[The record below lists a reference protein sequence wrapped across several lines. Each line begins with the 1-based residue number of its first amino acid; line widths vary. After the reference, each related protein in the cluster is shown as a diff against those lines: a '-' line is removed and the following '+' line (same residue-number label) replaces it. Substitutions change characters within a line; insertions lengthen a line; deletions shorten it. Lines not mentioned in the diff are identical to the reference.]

1 VRAGQGSR
9 TAVVVCQ
16 GRAAAHERIAPG
28 VFADP
33 TALPML
39 RPDERA
45 PVEQVRA
52 DAVPDGVA
60 ARVGYEMVKATA
72 EVVVPRTVAIDRAVR
87 AWASPQVA
95 ILGAGLDGRAW
106 RLTELAAAT
115 VYEVDHPASQQDK
128 RDRAAVLTPVAG
140 TLRWVPVDLSRDRLD
155 DALKAAGHDAG
166 TPTTWV
172 WEGVVPYLTG
182 AGVEATV
189 EALVRRSAP
198 GSGLVVN
205 YQAPGVVAAVGRVAA
220 RGMLL
225 LARRPSP
232 WRDEPRRSAWTARTM
247 GALLAR
253 HGFAVS
259 TDVDLLTVASGLPMQ
274 VHRRR
279 SLRNGRVATAERQ

>member
-1 VRAGQGSR
+1 VL
-9 TAVVVCQ
+9 VCQ
-16 GRAAAHERIAPG
+16 GRAAAHGRIAPG

-39 RPDERA
+39 RPDERV

-52 DAVPDGVA
+52 GAAPSGAA

-87 AWASPQVA
+87 SWASPQVV

-128 RDRAAVLTPVAG
+128 RDRTADLTAVAG

-155 DALKAAGHDAG
+155 DALDVAGHDTG

-172 WEGVVPYLTG
+172 WEGVVPYLTE
-182 AGVEATV
+182 AEVEATV
-189 EALVRRSAP
+189 EALARRSAP

-205 YQAPGVVAAVGRVAA
+205 YQAPGLGAAIGRVVA

-225 LARRPSP
+225 LARRPSL
-232 WRDEPRRSAWTARTM
+232 WGDEPRRSAWTARTM

-253 HGFAVS
+253 HGIVVG
-259 TDVDLLTVASGLPMQ
+259 TDLDLLAIAARLPMQ

>member
-1 VRAGQGSR
+1 ML
-9 TAVVVCQ
+9 VCQ
-16 GRAAAHERIAPG
+16 GRAAAHGRIAPG

-39 RPDERA
+39 RRDERV

-52 DAVPDGVA
+52 DAVPSGVA
-60 ARVGYEMVKATA
+60 ARVEYEMVKASA
-72 EVVVPRTVAIDRAVR
+72 EVVVPRTVAIDQAVR
-87 AWASPQVA
+87 AWASPQVG

-115 VYEVDHPASQQDK
+115 VYEIDHPASQQDK
-128 RDRAAVLTPVAG
+128 RDRSADLTPVAG

-155 DALKAAGHDAG
+155 DALDAAGHDTG

-172 WEGVVPYLTG
+172 WEGVVPYLTE
-182 AGVEATV
+182 AEVEGTV
-189 EALVRRSAP
+189 EALARRSAP

-205 YQAPGVVAAVGRVAA
+205 YQAPGLGAATGRVAA

-225 LARRPSP
+225 LARRPSL
-232 WRDEPRRSAWTARTM
+232 WGDEPRRSAWTARTM

-253 HGFAVS
+253 HGFAVG
-259 TDVDLLTVASGLPMQ
+259 TDVDLLTIAAGLPMQ

-279 SLRNGRVATAERQ
+279 SLRNGRIATAVRQ

>member
-1 VRAGQGSR
+1 VL
-9 TAVVVCQ
+9 VCQ
-16 GRAAAHERIAPG
+16 GRAAAHGRIAPG

-39 RPDERA
+39 RQDERL

-52 DAVPDGVA
+52 DTVPGGAA
-60 ARVGYEMVKATA
+60 ARVGYEMVTASA
-72 EVVVPRTVAIDRAVR
+72 EVVVPRTVAIDRTVR
-87 AWASPQVA
+87 AWASPQVG

-106 RLTELAAAT
+106 RLTELVAAT
-115 VYEVDHPASQQDK
+115 VYEVDHPASQRDK
-128 RDRAAVLTPVAG
+128 RDRTADLTPVAG

-155 DALKAAGHDAG
+155 DALDAAGHDAG

-172 WEGVVPYLTG
+172 WEGVVPYLTR
-182 AGVEATV
+182 AEVERTV
-189 EALVRRSAP
+189 EALARRSAP

-205 YQAPGVVAAVGRVAA
+205 YQAPGLGAAIGRVAA

-225 LARRPSP
+225 LARSPSL
-232 WRDEPRRSAWTARTM
+232 WGDEPRRSAWTARTM

-253 HGFAVS
+253 HGFVVG
-259 TDVDLLTVASGLPMQ
+259 TDVDLLTIAAGLPMQ

-279 SLRNGRVATAERQ
+279 SLRNGRVATAVRQ

>member
-1 VRAGQGSR
+1 
-9 TAVVVCQ
+9 VVVCQ

-39 RPDERA
+39 RPDERE

-52 DAVPDGVA
+52 DAAPAGVA
-60 ARVGYEMVKATA
+60 ARVGYEMVRATA

-87 AWASPQVA
+87 AWASPQVV

-115 VYEVDHPASQQDK
+115 VYEVDHPASQQEK
-128 RDRAAVLTPVAG
+128 RERIAELAPVAG
-140 TLRWVPVDLSRDRLD
+140 ALRWVPVDLSRDRLD
-155 DALKAAGHDAG
+155 DALDAAGHEPG

-172 WEGVVPYLTG
+172 WEGVVPYLTE
-182 AGVEATV
+182 AEVEATV
-189 EALVRRSAP
+189 EALARRSPP

-205 YQAPGVVAAVGRVAA
+205 YQAPGLGAAIGRVAA

-225 LARRPSP
+225 LARRPSL
-232 WRDEPRRSAWTARTM
+232 WSDEPRRSAWTARTM
-247 GALLAR
+247 GAVLAR
-253 HGFAVS
+253 HGFAV
-259 TDVDLLTVASGLPMQ
+259 DADADLLSVAAGLPMRVQ
-274 VHRRR
+274 RRR
-279 SLRNGRVATAERQ
+279 SLSNGRIATAERQ

>member
-1 VRAGQGSR
+1 ML
-9 TAVVVCQ
+9 VCQ
-16 GRAAAHERIAPG
+16 GRAVAHQRIAPG

-39 RPDERA
+39 HPDERM
-45 PVEQVRA
+45 PVEQVRTG
-52 DAVPDGVA
+52 AVPDGVA
-60 ARVGYEMVKATA
+60 ARVGYEMVAASA

-87 AWASPQVA
+87 AWASPQVG
-95 ILGAGLDGRAW
+95 IVGAGLDGRAW

-128 RDRAAVLTPVAG
+128 RDRTADLTPVAG
-140 TLRWVPVDLSRDRLD
+140 TLRWVPVDFSHDRLD
-155 DALKAAGHDAG
+155 DALAAAGHETG

-172 WEGVVPYLTG
+172 WEGVVPYLT
-182 AGVEATV
+182 AVEVERTV

-205 YQAPGVVAAVGRVAA
+205 YQAPGLAAAVGRVAA

-225 LARRPSP
+225 LARRPSL
-232 WRDEPRRSAWTARTM
+232 WGDEPRRSAWTARTM

-253 HGFAVS
+253 HGFAVG
-259 TDVDLLTVASGLPMQ
+259 TDVDLLTIAAGLPMQ
-274 VHRRR
+274 VRRRR
-279 SLRNGRVATAERQ
+279 SLLNGRVATAVRQ